1 MTKKDFWTGIIAEE
15 DYKQLETMLT
25 QKGKNELHR
34 LLTKDCDSDTL
45 MSIDG
50 YGLFERANKGRE
62 KSGKPARKK
71 QFERF
76 ANWMNGKQPSGPLI
90 EYE

>member
-50 YGLFERANKGRE
+50 YV
-62 KSGKPARKK
+62 
-71 QFERF
+71 
-76 ANWMNGKQPSGPLI
+76 
-90 EYE
+90 